1 MEKIK
6 KGKKKISNGFL
17 TKLRFQL
24 FNLLN
29 VKKTILKQKPYLV
42 SFLILSVLMTFF
54 LLFFPGFL
62 NPNTSVLMQLSVLNI
77 SNYILIVI
85 LGLLI
90 SLLMVMQFYSYN
102 NQGSASYTKTF
113 LSSGSAF
120 FASVVGT
127 AGCASCVATVFA
139 FLGFG
144 ASAFLIK
151 YQLLVIAI
159 AIIFVTISIYFTSLK
174 INGECTTCKLG

>member
-1 MEKIK
+1 MEQIK
-6 KGKKKISNGFL
+6 EGKKKNSTGLLN
-17 TKLRFQL
+17 KLRFQL

-29 VKKTILKQKPYLV
+29 VKKTILKQKAYLI
-42 SFLILSVLMTFF
+42 SFLVLSFFMTCF

-62 NPNTSVLMQLSVLNI
+62 NPNTSVLMQLSILNI
-77 SNYILIVI
+77 SNYILLVI

-90 SLLMVMQFYSYN
+90 SLLIVMQLYSYN

-113 LSSGSAF
+113 LSGGSAF

-151 YQLLVIAI
+151 YQLMVIAI
-159 AIIFVTISIYFTSLK
+159 AIIFVTVSIYFTSLK
-174 INGECTTCKLG
+174 IKGECTTCRLA